1 MQKLLIIGYTWPEP
15 KTTGAGVRM
24 MELIQAFLKYK
35 YQITFVSAAE
45 KTVHSE
51 DLFKLGI
58 QEQSVQLNDAA
69 FDDLIK
75 TFKPD
80 VVLFDRFYTEEQFG
94 WRITEHCP
102 DAIKI
107 LDTEDLH
114 FLRFAR
120 EKALKDNAPLN
131 YKNSDITVREIASIY
146 RCDLSLIISRVE
158 IELLIQEFK
167 IEDTLLYYLPF
178 IPKPIKKESLP
189 GFKQRNHFIF
199 IGNYRHRPNVDAVLQ
214 LKNSIWPLISKKIPN
229 AKLYCF
235 GAYAGSQINQLHKP
249 EERFHIAGWTN
260 DAKHVIQNSRVLLAP
275 LRFGAGLKG
284 KIIDAMQ
291 YGTPFVTSTIGIEGL
306 DDFMNQRNVVADEI
320 NSFSENAIRLY
331 KDENLWNECQK
342 MNFQVLNNHFINQ
355 KIESSFFTKINELI
369 TTIKT
374 HRSNNFIGTML
385 LHHQFQSTKYLSK
398 WIEEK
403 NKN

>member
-1 MQKLLIIGYTWPEP
+1 MQKLLIIGYNWPEP

-51 DLFKLGI
+51 DLTKLGI
-58 QEQSVQLNDAA
+58 QELSVQLNNAA
-69 FDDLIK
+69 FDDFIK
-75 TFKPD
+75 TLNPD
-80 VVLFDRFYTEEQFG
+80 VVLFDRFYSEEQFG

-120 EKALKDNAPLN
+120 EKALKDTIPLN
-131 YKNSDITVREIASIY
+131 YKNSDITLREIASIY
-146 RCDLSLIISRVE
+146 RCDLSLIISSFE
-158 IELLIQEFK
+158 MELLIQEFK

-189 GFKQRNHFIF
+189 GFHKRNHFIF

-214 LKNSIWPLISKKIPN
+214 LKKSIWPLISKKLPN
-229 AKLYCF
+229 AELYCF
-235 GAYAGSQINQLHKP
+235 GAYAGPQINQLHKP
-249 EERFHIAGWTN
+249 EDRFHIAGWTK
-260 DAKHVIQNSRVLLAP
+260 DAQHVFQNARVLVAP

-284 KIIDAMQ
+284 KLMDAMQ

-306 DDFMNQRNVVADEI
+306 DD
-320 NSFSENAIRLY
+320 
-331 KDENLWNECQK
+331 K
-342 MNFQVLNNHFINQ
+342 
-355 KIESSFFTKINELI
+355 
-369 TTIKT
+369 
-374 HRSNNFIGTML
+374 
-385 LHHQFQSTKYLSK
+385 
-398 WIEEK
+398 
-403 NKN
+403 